1 MSKIKKRL
9 IGSIVTL
16 ALQVVSTLT
25 AYAGIG
31 NISYATVNDIEY
43 YFYSSS
49 YTNGLSAWGFTEV
62 GTVSKGNVPGGW
74 GFCLNY
80 IIRMLILS

>member
-16 ALQVVSTLT
+16 ALLVVSTLT

-31 NISYATVNDIEY
+31 NI
-43 YFYSSS
+43 
-49 YTNGLSAWGFTEV
+49 
-62 GTVSKGNVPGGW
+62 
-74 GFCLNY
+74 
-80 IIRMLILS
+80 